1 MSQVKAMSAVERIES
16 LLDAGSF
23 IEIGASVHARNT
35 DFNMPEKQTPAD
47 GVITG
52 YGTIDS
58 NLVYVFSQDPSV
70 MGGAIGEMHARKI
83 EKIYE
88 LALKMGA
95 PVIGMYDCAGLRLQ
109 EATDALDALGK
120 LYRQQ
125 TAASGVIPQYAAVF
139 GQCGGGTAL
148 LTALSDFTFMVKDT
162 SSLFVNAPNT
172 LDDGCGA
179 AERYASAEFQGRETG
194 NADFVCENEET
205 LLAQLR
211 ELVLMLPFNQED
223 VLDYDVCED
232 DLNRKIA
239 DYSGTGDAAQVLK
252 DITDVGRYVEVTA
265 GYARELVTAFV
276 KLNGLT
282 VGAVANRTEI
292 LDENGEAA
300 ESFNGK
306 LTTEGLQKAAD
317 FIRFCDAFSIP
328 VLSLVSATGFD
339 TTVANEK
346 SVAREAARLI
356 HTFADASAP
365 KVTLLTGE
373 AYGSAYL
380 TMNSGHIGA
389 DLVYA
394 WPTASVGMMP
404 AENAV
409 KIIYNDEINA
419 SDDAQGL
426 IAEKAAAYA
435 ALQTSPESAAGRGYV
450 DAVIE
455 PESTRQHLI
464 AAFEMLYS
472 KRAVRPSKKHSTL

>member
-1 MSQVKAMSAVERIES
+1 M
-16 LLDAGSF
+16 
-23 IEIGASVHARNT
+23 
-35 DFNMPEKQTPAD
+35 
-47 GVITG
+47 
-52 YGTIDS
+52 
-58 NLVYVFSQDPSV
+58 
-70 MGGAIGEMHARKI
+70 
-83 EKIYE
+83 
-88 LALKMGA
+88 
-95 PVIGMYDCAGLRLQ
+95 
-109 EATDALDALGK
+109 
-120 LYRQQ
+120 
-125 TAASGVIPQYAAVF
+125 
-139 GQCGGGTAL
+139 
-148 LTALSDFTFMVKDT
+148 
-162 SSLFVNAPNT
+162 
-172 LDDGCGA
+172 
-179 AERYASAEFQGRETG
+179 
-194 NADFVCENEET
+194 
-205 LLAQLR
+205 
-211 ELVLMLPFNQED
+211 
-223 VLDYDVCED
+223 
-232 DLNRKIA
+232 
-239 DYSGTGDAAQVLK
+239 
-252 DITDVGRYVEVTA
+252 
-265 GYARELVTAFV
+265 
-276 KLNGLT
+276 
-282 VGAVANRTEI
+282 
-292 LDENGEAA
+292 
-300 ESFNGK
+300 
-306 LTTEGLQKAAD
+306 TTEGLQKAAD

-455 PESTRQHLI
+455 PESTRQHLM

>member
-1 MSQVKAMSAVERIES
+1 MSQVKTLSARERIEE

-23 IEIGASVHARNT
+23 IEIGACVHARNT
-35 DFNMPEKQTPAD
+35 DFNMLKQQTPAD

-58 NLVYVFSQDPSV
+58 NLVYVFSQDASV

-83 EKIYE
+83 EKMYE
-88 LALKMGA
+88 LAMKMGA

-109 EATDALDALGK
+109 EATDALDALGR

-148 LTALSDFTFMVKDT
+148 LTALSDFTLMVQDQ
-162 SSLFVNAPNT
+162 SALFVNAPNT
-172 LDDGCGA
+172 LDDGCKA
-179 AERYASAEFQGRETG
+179 AEHYAGAVFQSTETG
-194 NADFVCENEET
+194 NADFICENEES

-211 ELVLMLPFNQED
+211 ELVLMLPLNQED

-232 DLNRKIA
+232 DLNRKIE
-239 DYSGTGDAAQVLK
+239 DYSQTGDTAQVLK
-252 DITDVGRYVEVTA
+252 AMTDSGRYVEVTA
-265 GYARELVTAFV
+265 GYAREMVTAFI

-282 VGAVANRTEI
+282 VGAVANRTAVC
-292 LDENGEAA
+292 DENGE
-300 ESFNGK
+300 ETETFNGK
-306 LTTEGLQKAAD
+306 LTAKGLQKAAD

-328 VLSLVSATGFD
+328 VLSMVSTTGFD
-339 TTVANEK
+339 TTVTNEK
-346 SVAREAARLI
+346 GAAREAARLI
-356 HTFADASAP
+356 HTFADASVP
-365 KVTLLTGE
+365 KVTLLTGD

-394 WPTASVGMMP
+394 WPNAAVGMMP

-419 SDDAQGL
+419 SDDAKAL

-455 PESTRQHLI
+455 PERTRQHLI

-472 KRAVRPSKKHSTL
+472 KRAVRPAKKHSTL

>member
-1 MSQVKAMSAVERIES
+1 MSQVKTLSARERIEG

-23 IEIGASVHARNT
+23 VEIGASVHARNT
-35 DFNMPEKQTPAD
+35 DFNMPEQQTPAD
-47 GVITG
+47 GVVTG

-58 NLVYVFSQDPSV
+58 NLVYVFSQDASV

-83 EKIYE
+83 EKMYE
-88 LALKMGA
+88 LAMKMGA

-109 EATDALDALGK
+109 EATDALDALGRV
-120 LYRQQ
+120 YRQQ

-162 SSLFVNAPNT
+162 SALFVNAPNT
-172 LDDGCGA
+172 LDDGCGS
-179 AERYASAEFQGRETG
+179 AERYAGAEFQGSETG
-194 NADFVCENEET
+194 NADFVCESEEE

-223 VLDYDVCED
+223 VLDYAVCED

-239 DYSGTGDAAQVLK
+239 DESASGDTAQVLK
-252 DITDVGRYVEVTA
+252 EITDAGRYVEVTA
-265 GYARELVTAFV
+265 GYAREMVTAFI

-282 VGAVANRTEI
+282 VGAIANRSAV
-292 LDENGEAA
+292 LDENGDTSAM
-300 ESFNGK
+300 FNGK
-306 LTTEGLQKAAD
+306 LTAEGLQKASD

-328 VLSLVSATGFD
+328 VLSLVSTTGFD

-346 SVAREAARLI
+346 NAAREAARLI
-356 HTFADASAP
+356 HTFADTTAP
-365 KVTLLTGE
+365 KVTLLTGA

-394 WPTASVGMMP
+394 WPTAAIGMMP

-409 KIIYNDEINA
+409 KIIYSDEINA
-419 SDDAQGL
+419 SGDAQGL

-435 ALQTSPESAAGRGYV
+435 ELQTSPESAAGRGYV
-450 DAVIE
+450 DAIIE
-455 PESTRQHLI
+455 PACTRQYLI

-472 KRAVRPSKKHSTL
+472 KRSVRPAKKHSTL

>member
-1 MSQVKAMSAVERIES
+1 MSQVKALSARERIEG
-16 LLDAGSF
+16 LLDTGSF

-35 DFNMPEKQTPAD
+35 DFNMSEKQTPAD

-58 NLVYVFSQDPSV
+58 NLVYVFSQDASV

-83 EKIYE
+83 EKMYDM
-88 LALKMGA
+88 AVKMGA

-109 EATDALDALGK
+109 EATDALDALGR

-148 LTALSDFTFMVKDT
+148 LTALSDFTFMVKDQ
-162 SSLFVNAPNT
+162 SALFVNAPNT

-179 AERYASAEFQGRETG
+179 VERYAGAEFQGSETG
-194 NADFVCENEET
+194 NADFVCECEEE

-232 DLNRKIA
+232 DLNRKIE
-239 DYSGTGDAAQVLK
+239 DYSQTADAAQVLK
-252 DITDVGRYVEVTA
+252 AITDSGRYVEVTA
-265 GYARELVTAFV
+265 GYAREMVTAFI

-282 VGAVANRTEI
+282 VGAVANRSAVY
-292 LDENGEAA
+292 DENGEEAVLL
-300 ESFNGK
+300 NDK
-306 LTTEGLQKAAD
+306 LTARGLQKASD

-328 VLSLVSATGFD
+328 VLSLVSTTGFD

-346 SVAREAARLI
+346 GAAREAARLI
-356 HTFADASAP
+356 HTFADATAP

-409 KIIYNDEINA
+409 KIIYNDEINT

-426 IAEKAAAYA
+426 IAEKTAVYA